1 MMHHVCQG
9 QARIE
14 MVAPGHYRLGIDS
27 DGTGYS
33 NAQLDDYHHLLRRDY
48 PWQAPVRLSLWARVP
63 VAARG
68 TYGFGF
74 WNAPYSPLASAWPAR
89 PASAWFFGN
98 GRGDLA
104 WGVTSAAT
112 GFKAATLETRTWQ
125 ALLIGMWAPLLLL
138 LMKIPALYASIWPRL
153 TPRLRLAE
161 QMLVPDGAWHQYEID
176 WQPDSVTWRIDGQ
189 VVHQT
194 ASAPCQ
200 PMGLCIWIDNQ
211 WLAVGPRGRWGWG
224 LCADTAVLEVRDVV
238 VPYNIPDGA

>member
-9 QARIE
+9 QASIDT
-14 MVAPGHYRLGIDS
+14 VAPGHYRLGINS

-33 NAQLDDYHHLLRRDY
+33 NAQLDDYHHRPRRDY
-48 PWQAPVRLSLWARVP
+48 PWQAPVRLSLWAKVP
-63 VAARG
+63 MDAQG

-74 WNAPYSPLASAWPAR
+74 WNAPHSPLAS
-89 PASAWFFGN
+89 
-98 GRGDLA
+98 
-104 WGVTSAAT
+104 
-112 GFKAATLETRTWQ
+112 TLETRTWQ

-138 LMKIPALYASIWPRL
+138 LMKIPTLYASLLPRL

-161 QMLVPDGAWHQYEID
+161 QMLVPDDTWHHYQID

-224 LCADTAVLEVRDVV
+224 LCADTAVLEVRDVLVDV
-238 VPYNIPDGA
+238 V